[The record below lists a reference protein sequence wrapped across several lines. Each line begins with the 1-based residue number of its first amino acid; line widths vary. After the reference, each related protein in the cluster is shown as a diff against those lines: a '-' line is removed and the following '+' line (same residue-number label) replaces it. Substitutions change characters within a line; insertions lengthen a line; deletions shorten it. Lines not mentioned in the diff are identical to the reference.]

1 MRSPLKSPATRSKAV
16 VARVVDLIRA
26 ESAEQQSMAEGRR
39 TSTHSPSQALAK
51 SPVDNLL
58 QSQALYMQSETPNF
72 SNLAS
77 WIPEGMDPTKAFKVT
92 IKMGSYMAKD
102 DSGRIEYITARSI
115 QLAAINSDAELIEAF
130 EMYFVERAI
139 QLNMFVQEIGPKW
152 SGKLMLGM
160 TMEAVMM
167 SQNTSSAQNF
177 SQPSSVV
184 EQRTPQLSII
194 PVPPAA
200 PNLSITPAAAAA
212 PNLSITPAAAAAPNL
227 SITPAA
233 APNLSDP
240 SAAQNKE
247 DASPNKEVELVLP
260 SVAVTAD
267 DYVGVDDEGIYG
279 VAPMVGPIPEVEIG
293 EDPTEHLL
301 EREDEITDSVPS
313 LRHFAILKQFE
324 FGVDYSDKTKFG
336 ASCCDPDCKW
346 RIHASRLQD
355 EHSFQIKTVGSDHE
369 CTSTS
374 FSSDKMASS
383 KWVALNVMD
392 WLVENPT
399 LGPKELKRR
408 IKEKYQ
414 VDVSYFKVWA
424 GKEACLEQ
432 IQGSWVESFDR
443 LFNFK
448 AEVEKRCPGSL
459 VEIDYK
465 ENKGK
470 HQFSKLFVALKPCID
485 GFLQGCRPYLGIDST
500 FLIGKYRG
508 QLAAATAI
516 DGHNWMFPVA
526 YGIFESEAAEN
537 WVWFLQKLK
546 QAIGTPRGLALHTD
560 VGIGLTK
567 AVGIVFPK
575 GVEHRECMMHMW
587 KNMMKKFHGTA
598 IDDNIWPA
606 ARAYDTIF
614 YDKYMGKIKAG
625 LPVDEL
631 ADKLRQMM
639 MEKIEVRR
647 SVAAKFE
654 GTIIPSVIKELNAIT
669 RDLKGYIVKLS
680 SSTEAEVSGS
690 YKDGTAWRES
700 VDLEAN
706 ECSCN
711 QWQISGKPCTH
722 ALAVIC
728 SKRDKVEKYVN
739 KYYSVQMF
747 KAAYSHAIRQCQAKN
762 LKYN

>member
-1 MRSPLKSPATRSKAV
+1 
-16 VARVVDLIRA
+16 
-26 ESAEQQSMAEGRR
+26 
-39 TSTHSPSQALAK
+39 
-51 SPVDNLL
+51 
-58 QSQALYMQSETPNF
+58 
-72 SNLAS
+72 
-77 WIPEGMDPTKAFKVT
+77 
-92 IKMGSYMAKD
+92 
-102 DSGRIEYITARSI
+102 
-115 QLAAINSDAELIEAF
+115 
-130 EMYFVERAI
+130 
-139 QLNMFVQEIGPKW
+139 
-152 SGKLMLGM
+152 
-160 TMEAVMM
+160 
-167 SQNTSSAQNF
+167 
-177 SQPSSVV
+177 
-184 EQRTPQLSII
+184 
-194 PVPPAA
+194 
-200 PNLSITPAAAAA
+200 
-212 PNLSITPAAAAAPNL
+212 
-227 SITPAA
+227 
-233 APNLSDP
+233 
-240 SAAQNKE
+240 
-247 DASPNKEVELVLP
+247 
-260 SVAVTAD
+260 
-267 DYVGVDDEGIYG
+267 
-279 VAPMVGPIPEVEIG
+279 
-293 EDPTEHLL
+293 
-301 EREDEITDSVPS
+301 
-313 LRHFAILKQFE
+313 
-324 FGVDYSDKTKFG
+324 
-336 ASCCDPDCKW
+336 
-346 RIHASRLQD
+346 
-355 EHSFQIKTVGSDHE
+355 
-369 CTSTS
+369 
-374 FSSDKMASS
+374 MASS

-560 VGIGLTK
+560 AGIGLTK

-614 YDKYMGKIKAG
+614 YDKYMGKIKAVCPEAIKWLEQNHPHIWARSKFNGICKVDYINNNIFESFNNKINPLKG

-647 SVAAKFE
+647 RVAAKFE

-680 SSTEAEVSGS
+680 SLTEAEVSGS

-747 KAAYSHAIRQCQAKN
+747 KAAYSHAIRPMPGKAKWTKGTQGFKLHPPNLKRPAGRPKTTRHKEGKPWGKKHKCKKCGRLGHRQSTCKENVLDEGQSEAGPSNNKRWLHKLYLLLFYNGSYTTQFTIVLQAKN